1 MPERI
6 ERIAP
11 DLIDDISGLEACAAE
26 WDALAV
32 EAGRPY
38 CAPAW
43 MLAWWRNARPPGALL
58 RAVAVRRGG
67 RLVGI
72 APFWT
77 EHSGIYRLLSSG
89 LAAPVEPL
97 AERGLEREV
106 AATIWA
112 ALREARPSLS
122 ALKLES
128 QSSRSCG
135 LALLDGPWA
144 EGRSPWI
151 HTLPPV
157 PAPNVD
163 LRGHDYDSWI
173 RSKSR
178 HFRKGNGRLRRK
190 LERAGCEFRLAGPS
204 ELARTLDAFC
214 RLHHGRWDRR
224 GGSDALRPG
233 VREMLGEVGR
243 ELMEEGRFRLFLIE
257 VGDRI
262 ISVHVFVSAGAE
274 VTYWNGG
281 FDEAWGAYSPS
292 LLTVIH
298 AISDALQ
305 RRDER
310 LDLGPGAQDYKYRL
324 ASGEEYL
331 QSVTLVPRDF
341 AYVMNRLRLAPYQAR
356 WAVSRRLSGR
366 TKDRLR
372 RIVRR

>member
-1 MPERI
+1 MRERG
-6 ERIAP
+6 ERIAQ
-11 DLIDDISGLEACAAE
+11 DLIDDISDLEACAAE

-43 MLAWWRNARPPGALL
+43 MLAWWRNVRPPGARL
-58 RAVAVRRGG
+58 RALVVRRGG
-67 RLVGI
+67 RLIGI
-72 APFWT
+72 APFWA
-77 EHSGIYRLLSSG
+77 ERSGVYRLLSGG

-97 AERGLEREV
+97 AARGCEREV
-106 AATIWA
+106 AAAIWTV
-112 ALREARPSLS
+112 LREAHPSIS

-128 QSSRSCG
+128 QSASSCG
-135 LALLDGPWA
+135 LALLDGPWP

-157 PAPNVD
+157 PAPIVD
-163 LRGHDYDSWI
+163 LRGLDYDSWI

-190 LERAGCEFRLAGPS
+190 AEKAGCEFRLAGPD
-204 ELARTLDAFC
+204 ELARTVEAFC
-214 RLHHGRWDRR
+214 RLHHGRWDQR

-243 ELMEEGRFRLFLIE
+243 ELMEQGRFRLFLIE

-262 ISVHVFVSAGAE
+262 ISAHVFVAAGRE
-274 VTYWNGG
+274 VAYWNGG
-281 FDEAWGAYSPS
+281 FDEAWGEYSPS

-298 AISDALQ
+298 AISDALE
-305 RRDER
+305 RGDER
-310 LDLGPGAQDYKYRL
+310 LDLGPGAQEYKYRL
-324 ASGEEYL
+324 ASGEEHV
-331 QSVTLVPRDF
+331 QSFALVPRDS

-356 WAVSRRLSGR
+356 WAVSRRLSGP